1 MKERIM
7 RRIRSLP
14 ARRKGQSSFEL
25 LITVSFGL
33 IILLPIVVLAFLQIS
48 VSNSSLA
55 AATAQAAAA
64 KLASIAT
71 TVGSQ
76 GYPARQLVLIQIPPS
91 VQSIYVGTLQ
101 NGVGHEIV
109 FAIYTSSGSSYITSY
124 TPINVSGSLSGISAQ
139 GSYLLNVSAQNTCPS
154 NNAVPCVY
162 IQQQS

>member
-1 MKERIM
+1 MLPM
-7 RRIRSLP
+7 WIRQLSKS
-14 ARRKGQSSFEL
+14 RKGQSSFEL

-55 AATAQAAAA
+55 STEAQAAAS
-64 KLASIAT
+64 KLANIAIS
-71 TVGSQ
+71 VGAQ
-76 GYPARQLVLIQIPPS
+76 GYPARQLVLIQVPPS
-91 VQSIYVGTLQ
+91 VQSVYVGTQQ

-109 FAIYTSSGSSYITSY
+109 FVIYTSGGSSYVTSY
-124 TPINVSGSLSGISAQ
+124 TPVNVSGNLGGIAAQ
-139 GSYLLNVSAQNTCPS
+139 GSYLINVSAQNVCPS

>member
-1 MKERIM
+1 M
-7 RRIRSLP
+7 RIRSL
-14 ARRKGQSSFEL
+14 AKSRKGQSSFEL

-55 AATAQAAAA
+55 SAEAQAATA
-64 KLASIAT
+64 KLAAIAT
-71 TVGSQ
+71 SVGSQ

-91 VQSIYVGTLQ
+91 VQSISVGTLQ

-109 FAIYTSSGSSYITSY
+109 FVIYTSSGSSYVTSY
-124 TPINVSGSLSGISAQ
+124 TPINVSGNLGGIASQ
-139 GSYLLNVSAQNTCPS
+139 GSYLLNVSAQNICPS